1 MTFLSEQDKRER
13 AKEPHPVWRGIGFL
27 LLIGIPFLAYG
38 VAIEMLALFAENGI
52 SIPEQLQQPALD
64 LPILGTVD
72 NWPAVV
78 VFTILVGL
86 VLYGT
91 FAVVNA
97 IIYGSSSGS
106 TYRVFE
112 SKPEK
117 FKKKRKLAKPNY
129 EK

>member
-38 VAIEMLALFAENGI
+38 VAVEMLSLFAENGI
-52 SIPEQLQQPALD
+52 AIPEQLKKPSMD
-64 LPILGTVD
+64 LPVLGTVD

-78 VFTILVGL
+78 VFTILVAL

-112 SKPEK
+112 SEPEK
-117 FKKKRKLAKPNY
+117 YKKKRKLNKPNY
-129 EK
+129 D

>member
-27 LLIGIPFLAYG
+27 LIVGIPFLAYG
-38 VAIEMLALFAENGI
+38 ISIQMLTYFAENGI
-52 SIPEQLQQPALD
+52 AIPEQLKKPALD
-64 LPILGTVD
+64 IPVLGTVN

-78 VFTILVGL
+78 AFTILGVL
-86 VLYGT
+86 VLYGL

-97 IIYGSSSGS
+97 IIYSSSS
-106 TYRVFE
+106 ANTYRIFE
-112 SKPEK
+112 SKPAK
-117 FKKKRKLAKPNY
+117 FKKKRKLVKPDY